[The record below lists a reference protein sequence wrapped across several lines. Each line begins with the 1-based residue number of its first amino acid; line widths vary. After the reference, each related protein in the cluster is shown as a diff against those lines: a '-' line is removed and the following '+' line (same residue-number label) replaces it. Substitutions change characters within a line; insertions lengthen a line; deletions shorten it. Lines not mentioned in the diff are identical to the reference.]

1 MDFFFRWEKSES
13 VHLNFNRDL
22 ERTPN
27 WHLKRNRRSTALNF
41 SQTICKGRVKFRFQ
55 SKANWSKLISFY
67 SRKIISHLTA
77 LNCSYTNFKFILI
90 STLTYYC
97 GFIIS
102 VLTHSW
108 RMFLSYRNQS
118 IHLLADQ
125 WTGLYMIG
133 TFSMEELN
141 LLLNP
146 HFPFIQLPSKQ
157 MGTLKRQRLTKKCKN
172 DLISKS
178 ILSKELYLEWSASS
192 HSKTNGK
199 GIFRTPWNI

>member
-1 MDFFFRWEKSES
+1 MLKLSLFIHTFF
-13 VHLNFNRDL
+13 
-22 ERTPN
+22 
-27 WHLKRNRRSTALNF
+27 NF
-41 SQTICKGRVKFRFQ
+41 SQTICKGQVKFRFQ

-77 LNCSYTNFKFILI
+77 
-90 STLTYYC
+90 LTYYC

-146 HFPFIQLPSKQ
+146 HFPFIELPSKQ
-157 MGTLKRQRLTKKCKN
+157 MGTLKRQRLTKKCKT

-192 HSKTNGK
+192 HCKTNGK